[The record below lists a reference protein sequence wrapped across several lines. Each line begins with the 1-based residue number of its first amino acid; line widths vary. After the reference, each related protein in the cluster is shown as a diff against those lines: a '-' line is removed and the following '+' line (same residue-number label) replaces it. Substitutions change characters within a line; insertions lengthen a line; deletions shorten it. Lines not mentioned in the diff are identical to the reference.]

1 MALTEQQKTEFL
13 AVLGVWNGGASVSD
27 TIEFAADNGDDIANR
42 SDIVTTHETLADFTQ
57 SRGRP
62 QEAETVHGGR
72 TPHVGRDV
80 QFRKRQP
87 RRTLFLLEFDGVS
100 ASMVL

>member
-27 TIEFAADNGDDIANR
+27 TIEFAADKGDDIANR

-62 QEAETVHGGR
+62 RKPRPSTVAGPR
-72 TPHVGRDV
+72 TSGAMSS
-80 QFRKRQP
+80 
-87 RRTLFLLEFDGVS
+87 S
-100 ASMVL
+100 ANASPVAR